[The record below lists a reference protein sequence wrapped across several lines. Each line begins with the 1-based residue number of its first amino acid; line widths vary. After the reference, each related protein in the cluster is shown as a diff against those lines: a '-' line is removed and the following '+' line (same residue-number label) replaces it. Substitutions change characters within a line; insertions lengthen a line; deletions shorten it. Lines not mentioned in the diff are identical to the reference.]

1 MGSPLLSSEVL
12 TALRPMEKVS
22 TSCGDCAGFSG
33 FGVLEDPDFWSFSVV
48 IRLSSV
54 EEKEVKVSLSRGLY
68 SVGSVFLKSSEEE
81 VLLVLEGASD
91 GVNLEAMAWLML
103 EVMPES

>member
-12 TALRPMEKVS
+12 TALRPLEKVS
-22 TSCGDCAGFSG
+22 TSCGDYAGFSG
-33 FGVLEDPDFWSFSVV
+33 FGVLEDPDFWSFSDVMRV
-48 IRLSSV
+48 SSV

-68 SVGSVFLKSSEEE
+68 SVGSVFLKSSEE
-81 VLLVLEGASD
+81 VDLLAVEGASD
-91 GVNLEAMAWLML
+91 GVNFDAMAWLML